1 MGLCPTPYFMSAEQ
15 AALRFVRPPKAED
28 KNGPFQPFL
37 MQYSHESMRREK
49 EFADHTQ
56 NPSTQTTHKTP
67 ETLGFQGVLHCSVH
81 IVYPLKNFS
90 DGVLSSAPQILSTV
104 CAFAQRKPPPFG
116 MHVDWATRTNHS
128 RSCSCLNGFIRGQ
141 TPQKRSS
148 SRKISTRSAGKPPRN
163 PSASAGSTTA
173 SVA

>member
-1 MGLCPTPYFMSAEQ
+1 MNPCAGKRN
-15 AALRFVRPPKAED
+15 LRIT
-28 KNGPFQPFL
+28 
-37 MQYSHESMRREK
+37 
-49 EFADHTQ
+49 TQ

-116 MHVDWATRTNHS
+116 IRNGSYEKRNKIVRQKLSKIIMFGKSHCKTRLCLFFVQFELRFKGFAIRQILRLFVGMQKPQLESFFDPPVS
-128 RSCSCLNGFIRGQ
+128 R
-141 TPQKRSS
+141 
-148 SRKISTRSAGKPPRN
+148 
-163 PSASAGSTTA
+163 AS
-173 SVA
+173 